1 MAFYD
6 CTVLDS
12 LVLPA
17 KLETLGHW
25 TFERCFGLTSIVL
38 PGRVSQIGKEV
49 FGYCSSL
56 RSITIPASL
65 TSIGNLVFH
74 HCDAL
79 RLIEVGWET
88 GWSNPV
94 DPFSIFSGSS
104 SGIYIDDDSD
114 NIINYTFPYS
124 AATIVVPQGRKAHYE
139 NTYPWQSFGKV
150 IPKAYP
156 DTLFIKGVES
166 LSDTLTVTTHLKWGV
181 TTNVPWLTVSPATG
195 AGSDSLVVTATANG
209 SSDRYG
215 VITLANQT
223 PNGTNDTV
231 RIMVEQEA
239 RPQLSLSEDT
249 LTFAASGSTK
259 QVDIID
265 YAGWTVT
272 VPPADASWLTVSP
285 PLGSVPATLSVTATL
300 NANVARSS
308 NVVVSNGI
316 DADTLHVIQAA
327 NPALGVSPGSFSV
340 GENTSTTT
348 VTVTA
353 FSEWTVSVNPADSS
367 WLKVSA
373 TQGNGNGTFVVT
385 SEHNEG
391 AARTGTISVA
401 NYGSTATITVTQAVS
416 TGLTLSSYNIAMG
429 ENASSTS
436 VMLTGHVPWTLTIPP
451 EAAGWL
457 TITPASADASATLN
471 ITVAAN
477 DSTSRTADVIISNGS
492 ASTTLRVVQALGT
505 SISASP
511 GILSFAAVSM
521 GNATIVV
528 RSFIDWIATVPP
540 DDSSWLRITAPQ
552 NTGIGRGEFTVTVFP
567 NLGAQRSSVITIY
580 NGITTKTI
588 TVTQPAG
595 PINP

>member
-17 KLETLGHW
+17 KLETLGPW

-56 RSITIPASL
+56 RSITLPASL
-65 TSIGNLVFH
+65 ASIGNLVFH

-114 NIINYTFPYS
+114 NIINYLFPYS

-139 NTYPWQSFGKV
+139 DTYPWKSFGKV

-156 DTLFIKGVES
+156 DTLFIKAYEP
-166 LSDTLTVTTHLKWGV
+166 LSDTLAVTTHLKWGV

-209 SSDRYG
+209 SSDRHG

-249 LTFAASGSTK
+249 LFFAAGGST
-259 QVDIID
+259 QPVDVID

-272 VPPADASWLTVSP
+272 VPPADASWLTVA
-285 PLGSVPATLSVTATL
+285 PLSGSVPATLSVTAAL
-300 NANVARSS
+300 NSTAARSS
-308 NVVVSNGI
+308 NVVVSNSDGSAI
-316 DADTLHVIQAA
+316 LHIIQAA
-327 NPALGVSPGSFSV
+327 NPALDVSPGSFSV
-340 GENTSTTT
+340 GENQSTTT
-348 VTVTA
+348 VMVTA
-353 FSEWTVSVNPADSS
+353 FSEWTVSVAPADSS

-373 TQGNGNGTFVVT
+373 TQGAGNSTFAVT

-401 NYGSTATITVTQAVS
+401 NYSATKTITVTQAVS
-416 TGLTLSSYNIAMG
+416 TGLTLSAYNIAMG
-429 ENASSTS
+429 PNASDTS
-436 VMLTGHVPWTLTIPP
+436 VTLTGHVPWTLTIPP
-451 EAAGWL
+451 EADWL
-457 TITPASADASATLN
+457 TITPASSNASATLN
-471 ITVAAN
+471 IMVATN
-477 DSTSRTADVIISNGS
+477 DSTSRTADVVISNGS
-492 ASTTLRVVQALGT
+492 ASTTLRVVQGPST
-505 SISASP
+505 SISANPVS
-511 GILSFAAVSM
+511 LQFDAVSM
-521 GNATIVV
+521 GNATIAV
-528 RSFIDWIATVPP
+528 RSFTDWTATVPAEH
-540 DDSSWLRITAPQ
+540 SSWLRITATQ
-552 NTGIGRGEFTVTVFP
+552 NTGSGRGEIRVTIFP
-567 NLGAQRSSVITIY
+567 NLGAARSSQITLY
-580 NGITTKTI
+580 NGITTRTVP
-588 TVTQPAG
+588 VTQSAG